1 MQSFNEVAFRG
12 RVNKA
17 LETVQQ
23 ILQRARH
30 PIYAADASHT
40 YTDKYV
46 LGNLLVRLA
55 LSSTIQ
61 ALCVL
66 GLTEKDLGTLVEWN
80 KSTTVSL
87 RFAAEEKCTFV
98 KETKREQESATRTE
112 TTGHVGSISFGSS
125 SKTVTT
131 ITEYEWKYEG
141 NYKIIAF
148 RGVGADA
155 ADQIVIKAR
164 EYSREIVTGS
174 KSNPKTEHH
183 LLPNQDVNISW
194 LLEHVQGDKSVKFE
208 IDREKDTCRTPRRNE
223 DVGDALSAL
232 LKLSTWAAQVKH
244 FFFNSLFQTAQLG
257 LSSSEKRLDFAGI
270 STLGVFVPVVP
281 LFIEVEGGGQVTLEQ
296 SDVASFLSE
305 QTRTLV
311 EKSTAVGNTLPSDP
325 TGVVCGQDAHVC
337 ICSLHISDI
346 VSGLVEGVNYIEHML
361 YQQLYAAVGK
371 EVTSADFAAF
381 NKFHNRKLFRED
393 VQPLPFCYAV
403 RRSPKHSP
411 EGVLSIEGSSGGVD
425 GNVKEPVFTHVMGG
439 TAAAPMKFNINAA
452 TSVQFKGERYL
463 HAWLM
468 HTFSGQGAPEVELVA
483 QARQLSSF
491 IVLIGK
497 IACADTFE
505 PKYAM
510 IVQKDRKSVV

>member
-1 MQSFNEVAFRG
+1 MMKTRLYCCVYRGFAENRTTGAHLVRRRNPPLAPWQLPHCITTNPRPHSVIKRSEFRKRMQSFNEVAFRG

-155 ADQIVIKAR
+155 ADQ
-164 EYSREIVTGS
+164 
-174 KSNPKTEHH
+174 
-183 LLPNQDVNISW
+183 
-194 LLEHVQGDKSVKFE
+194 
-208 IDREKDTCRTPRRNE
+208 
-223 DVGDALSAL
+223 
-232 LKLSTWAAQVKH
+232 
-244 FFFNSLFQTAQLG
+244 
-257 LSSSEKRLDFAGI
+257 
-270 STLGVFVPVVP
+270 
-281 LFIEVEGGGQVTLEQ
+281 
-296 SDVASFLSE
+296 
-305 QTRTLV
+305 
-311 EKSTAVGNTLPSDP
+311 
-325 TGVVCGQDAHVC
+325 
-337 ICSLHISDI
+337 
-346 VSGLVEGVNYIEHML
+346 
-361 YQQLYAAVGK
+361 
-371 EVTSADFAAF
+371 
-381 NKFHNRKLFRED
+381 
-393 VQPLPFCYAV
+393 
-403 RRSPKHSP
+403 
-411 EGVLSIEGSSGGVD
+411 
-425 GNVKEPVFTHVMGG
+425 
-439 TAAAPMKFNINAA
+439 
-452 TSVQFKGERYL
+452 
-463 HAWLM
+463 
-468 HTFSGQGAPEVELVA
+468 
-483 QARQLSSF
+483 
-491 IVLIGK
+491 
-497 IACADTFE
+497 
-505 PKYAM
+505 
-510 IVQKDRKSVV
+510 